1 MPIELHTWILCGC
14 KIRKEIIWRFHQSII
29 HWKKLCGRLFN
40 TQELLIF
47 VKTCKF
53 RDAVLA
59 EIESIR
65 AKGHTSKSLHEGYAL
80 LLEEV
85 EEFWAEV
92 KKRKKNRDNKNMF
105 KELVQIAALAEIISE
120 DNVLSPH

>member
-1 MPIELHTWILCGC
+1 M
-14 KIRKEIIWRFHQSII
+14 
-29 HWKKLCGRLFN
+29 
-40 TQELLIF
+40 
-47 VKTCKF
+47 KTCKF